1 MAKDKNIPGR
11 GNTMSPEAERVKA
24 RAKAVLEEAVKKGV
38 SLTEIEELV
47 LQAAMEAERDAY
59 LEEHDDVKNGTY
71 FSAEDQGR
79 RA

>member
-1 MAKDKNIPGR
+1 M
-11 GNTMSPEAERVKA
+11 
-24 RAKAVLEEAVKKGV
+24 LEEAVKKGV

-79 RA
+79 RAEAEGSKDEKEGLQAKDFA